1 LNNAKKNMD
10 LRVAF
15 SGLQDFEPLWSAMV
29 YLYQA

>member
-1 LNNAKKNMD
+1 MD